1 MGYRFFLCVALVL
14 VISLPINAQPQDV
27 PRLSER
33 PLDKAS
39 YVQLAKE
46 WKDYIEKN
54 GETSDALV
62 NLGMAY
68 DYSGEE
74 EAALLAAKRAYK
86 LDSDNPRA
94 LEFLAKMLAV
104 YRGDE
109 DRAIELLKHCREV
122 APDYKYGLIMLAAVY
137 LRRGELKNADD
148 VLKTIFEQRV
158 ICQPLQDYAYNMLVG
173 LPEGA
178 ILITNGDNDTF
189 PPLALQVGMN
199 FRRDVAVINRNLLNL
214 KAYAEAIFKRYPS
227 IKPLGVLKPE
237 KGQILSNTIIER
249 LARDHR
255 DKLYIA
261 ASVDLNWGRKGIK
274 LELPFQLAVEGMNRC
289 SPDNY
294 LSAEESAHLF
304 LYRYRLDS
312 ATDWNFAW
320 DLTPGVS
327 NMMQNY
333 VVCMIKT
340 AEQDDI
346 LPDTKRRLLDLALE
360 IARFH
365 NMSNAEQ
372 KIKLMLEQ

>member
-74 EAALLAAKRAYK
+74 EAALLAARRAYK

-94 LEFLAKMLAV
+94 IEFLAKMLTV

-137 LRRGELKNADD
+137 LRRGELENADD

-199 FRRDVAVINRNLLNL
+199 FRRDVAVINRSLLNL
-214 KAYAEAIFKRYPS
+214 KAYAEAIFTRYPS
-227 IKPLGVLKPE
+227 VKPEGKLEPE
-237 KGQILSNTIIER
+237 KGQILSTTIIER
-249 LARDHR
+249 LAKEHG

-261 ASVDLNWGRKGIK
+261 ASVDLNWGRKGIR
-274 LELPFQLAVEGMNRC
+274 LEFPFQLVVEGMNKR
-289 SPDNY
+289 SPDNR
-294 LSAEESAHLF
+294 LTAEESAHLF
-304 LYRYRLDS
+304 LDKYRLDS

-320 DLTPGVS
+320 DLIPSVA

-333 VVCMIKT
+333 VVCMIKI

-365 NMSNAEQ
+365 DMTNAEQ
-372 KIKLMLEQ
+372 KIRSMLEK